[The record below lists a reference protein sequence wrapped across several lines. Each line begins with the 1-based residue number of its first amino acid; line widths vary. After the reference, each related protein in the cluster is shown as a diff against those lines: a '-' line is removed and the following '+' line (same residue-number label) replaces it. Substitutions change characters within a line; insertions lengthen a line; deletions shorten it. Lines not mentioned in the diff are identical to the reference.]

1 MEHFRRKKM
10 ERVGLIGLGN
20 MGTGM
25 AKNLVKNGFR
35 LMVYDIRD
43 EALREMADLGA
54 GIADSPQQSESVIN
68 IRRSMLGVRCS
79 TFKA

>member
-1 MEHFRRKKM
+1 M

-35 LMVYDIRD
+35 LMVYDTVTKPSGR
-43 EALREMADLGA
+43 
-54 GIADSPQQSESVIN
+54 
-68 IRRSMLGVRCS
+68 
-79 TFKA
+79 